1 MKKIFSYDIINI
13 TYDKLGGVSI
23 KEIKMDCNKIWTDLQ
38 DSIKQAVEA
47 EVSYIVHI
55 KPSKAVSFED
65 SVFTISV
72 PSSINKNMIEFR
84 FKNKIES
91 ILEAYTGQKVTLLTI
106 LDSEVEQ
113 FMKSESEHNY
123 KIPVS
128 QTNNSGSSLNEKYT
142 FENFVIGSSN
152 EYAAAA
158 AISTSEN
165 PGRIYNPLFLYGNS
179 GLGKT
184 HLMYAIGNKIK
195 KEHPEYK
202 VVYIPTENF
211 TNEFVE
217 CIKNYKMEEFRK
229 KYRKADVLLVD
240 DVQFLQNREGFQEEF
255 FHTFNDLHSL
265 NKQIV
270 LTSDRKPSEL
280 ITLEERLRTRFS
292 QGLQIDITV
301 PNYETRLA
309 ILRKKAELNDYNISN
324 DILEYIANRIK
335 SNVRELEGALLK
347 VISIAQLS
355 HKEVDI
361 NLTKFAIESILPK
374 DGIVKITPDKI
385 MDKVCTFYDVTKEEL
400 IGKSRVK
407 TLVVPRQV
415 AMYLCSKLTDMNAGM
430 IGKTFGNK
438 DRTTVLYS
446 IDKIED
452 DLANDNVLK
461 TNIDYIIKDLQTV

>member
-1 MKKIFSYDIINI
+1 
-13 TYDKLGGVSI
+13 
-23 KEIKMDCNKIWTDLQ
+23 MDCNKIWSDVQEL
-38 DSIKQAVEA
+38 IKKAVEA
-47 EVSYIVHI
+47 EVSYVVHI
-55 KPSKAVSFED
+55 KPAKAVSFEN
-65 SVFTISV
+65 SVFTVAV

-91 ILEAYTGQKVTLLTI
+91 ILETYTGQKVTLQII
-106 LDSEVEQ
+106 LDDETDE
-113 FMKSESEHNY
+113 FLKSI
-123 KIPVS
+123 K
-128 QTNNSGSSLNEKYT
+128 QTDDNISMSATRQRTDNFTLNEKYT
-142 FENFVIGSSN
+142 FETFVIGSSN
-152 EYAAAA
+152 EYAASA

-184 HLMYAIGNKIK
+184 HLMCAIGNKIK
-195 KEHPEYK
+195 KEHPDYK

-217 CIKNYKMEEFRK
+217 CIKNYKMAEFRK
-229 KYRKADVLLVD
+229 KYRNADVLMVD

-280 ITLEERLRTRFS
+280 VTLEERLRTRFS

-309 ILRKKAELNDYNISN
+309 ILKKKSELNNYNISS
-324 DILEYIANRIK
+324 DILEYIADRIK

-347 VISIAQLS
+347 VVSIAQLS
-355 HKEVDI
+355 HKEIDI
-361 NLTKFAIESILPK
+361 ELTKYAIESILPK

-385 MDKVCTFYDVTKEEL
+385 MDKVSTFYDVTKEEL

-407 TLVVPRQV
+407 NLVVPRQV

-438 DRTTVLYS
+438 DRTTVIHS
-446 IDKIED
+446 VQKIEG
-452 DLANDNVLK
+452 DLETDHILK
-461 TNIDYIIKDLQTV
+461 TNIDYIIKDLQTL